1 MNRREFLVGT
11 AAVLAFPRRALEPA
25 PAVALATADL
35 ESRVVAVD
43 LRTGRV
49 RAHVS
54 TRAFPRSIERVGDA
68 SAVVCHSDIGLVSVL
83 DTQTLAVR
91 HVVSG
96 FGEPRYVAAHPDG
109 RHAYVTDARRGDVA
123 LLDVRAG
130 RVVAREPVGPLARH
144 VSLDRAGR
152 RLWIALGSKAPQI
165 AVVDVSALRPRLVRR
180 FAPPFLA
187 HDVGFAPDRRHAWVT
202 GGAGRSLAV
211 YDLRSGRV
219 VATPPAAWP
228 PQHVTFDADRAY
240 VTSGWSGSLHVHALG
255 GRQLLAN
262 PVPVGSYNVQQDDG
276 YVVTPA
282 LGRGYLTTIALDGRP
297 VRSER
302 IARSSHD
309 ACIVRVPA

>member
-1 MNRREFLVGT
+1 VNRREFLVGA
-11 AAVLAFPRRALEPA
+11 AAVVAFPRAALDAGRP
-25 PAVALATADL
+25 VALATADL

-43 LRTGRV
+43 LRSGKV
-49 RAHVS
+49 RTHIS
-54 TRAFPRSIERVGDA
+54 TRAFPRSIERVGA
-68 SAVVCHSDIGLVSVL
+68 TSAVVCHSELGLVSVL
-83 DTQTLAVR
+83 DVRSLAVR
-91 HVVSG
+91 HVVGG

-123 LLDVRAG
+123 LLDTRAG
-130 RVVAREPVGPLARH
+130 RVLAREQVGSLARH
-144 VSLDRAGR
+144 VSLDRAGK
-152 RLWIALGSKAPQI
+152 RLWIALGSKAGEI
-165 AVVDVSALRPRLVRR
+165 AIVDVARLRPRLVRR

-202 GGAGRSLAV
+202 GGEGRSLAV

-219 VATPPAAWP
+219 VATPAAGWP

-276 YVVTPA
+276 FVVTPA
-282 LGRGYLTTIALDGRP
+282 LGRGWLTTVGLDGRP
-297 VRSER
+297 LRSER

-309 ACIVRVPA
+309 ACIVRI